1 MERLG
6 ALFMGGLELEE
17 VEAYL
22 FGGAADPGWFDII
35 TRGGLGLAS
44 DPLLR

>member
-1 MERLG
+1 MS
-6 ALFMGGLELEE
+6 FMGGLELEE
-17 VEAYL
+17 ANR
-22 FGGAADPGWFDII
+22 FGGAVDPGWFDII